1 MERRTF
7 VQVSI
12 ASACGLAAGGSQAA
26 EDKPKSSELYE
37 WRIYTLKPEKQP
49 LLDAYLRGALI
60 PAVKR
65 AGAGPV
71 GVFIESGK
79 AEALRVHVLIVH
91 PDGESV
97 STLASKIERDE
108 EYRKT
113 GREFLEAK
121 AADPAYTRIESSLLS
136 AIAGLPKIAV
146 PDVSKGRLLNLRIY
160 ESHNDRA
167 NLKKIEM
174 FNAGELAIFQR
185 DGLMP
190 VLFGKALLG
199 SALPNLTYLLV
210 FPDDEARKAAWDKF
224 RADPEWIKL
233 KSIPE
238 YADKEIVSK
247 ITNILL
253 TPAKYSEV

>member
-1 MERRTF
+1 
-7 VQVSI
+7 
-12 ASACGLAAGGSQAA
+12 
-26 EDKPKSSELYE
+26 
-37 WRIYTLKPEKQP
+37 
-49 LLDAYLRGALI
+49 
-60 PAVKR
+60 
-65 AGAGPV
+65 
-71 GVFIESGK
+71 
-79 AEALRVHVLIVH
+79 
-91 PDGESV
+91 
-97 STLASKIERDE
+97 
-108 EYRKT
+108 
-113 GREFLEAK
+113 
-121 AADPAYTRIESSLLS
+121 
-136 AIAGLPKIAV
+136 V